1 MTRPPNIL
9 YLHSHDTGQFV
20 EPYGFAVATPNIVHL
35 ASQGVLFRAAFCA
48 VPTCSG
54 SRACLLTG
62 QYGHSNGMLGLAHRG
77 FSLRDYRE
85 HIVNTLRPAGYWSAL
100 IGEQHISKRPDVIGY
115 DRVVKLPTTHV
126 SSVAPIAMELLASH
140 PPEPF
145 FLSVG
150 FFETHRDF
158 FAPSSVRD
166 ALQSR
171 PPANLP
177 DEPETRRDMAAFK
190 ASARTLDQGIGAVLQ
205 ALDEHGFDDHTLV
218 LLTTDHGLA
227 FPGAKAT
234 LYDRGLGVMLVMR
247 GPGGF
252 DGGRVIDALVTHLDV
267 YPTLCDLAGVAH
279 PDFLQG
285 RSLLPLVQRETA
297 ELHEAIF
304 AEATFHAA
312 YEPQRAVRTR
322 RWKYIRRFG
331 DRLLPVLANTD
342 DSPSKD
348 VLLRDGW
355 ADRPIAPEQLF
366 DLVFDPNE
374 AHNLALDA
382 EAAGVRADLRARLD
396 EWMRATADPLLHGP
410 VVPPPGVELNL
421 PDQRS
426 PSEPTVIAGERRAPT
441 AE

>member
-115 DRVVKLPTTHV
+115 DRVVKVPTTHV

-267 YPTLCDLAGVAH
+267 YPTLCDLAGLPH

-297 ELHEAIF
+297 ELHDAIF

-348 VLLRDGW
+348 VLLRHGW
-355 ADRPIAPEQLF
+355 ADRPIAHEQLY

-382 EAAGVRADLRARLD
+382 EAAPVRADLRARLD

-426 PSEPTVIAGERRAPT
+426 PSEPTVIAGEPRSPT